1 MSDVLTPTKRAFVIA
16 SIMLATFMVAIEAT
30 IVATA
35 MPRIVGEL
43 GGFTYYSWVFSAF
56 LLAQSTT
63 TVIYGKLADT
73 FGRKPMLVGGIALF
87 LVGSLLCGFAW
98 SMSSL
103 IAFRLLQGLGAG
115 AIQPVTMTIIG
126 DLYKMEER
134 GRVQGLMSSVWAASA
149 VIGPLAGG
157 IIIDHLS
164 WAWIFWLNLP
174 VGAFTILGLLF
185 FLKESVRKREARIDY
200 LGALLFSISTIALL
214 TILTE
219 IDAGPWL
226 LGVLSLVFLGAGW
239 LFLVQERRAPE
250 PIISIALWSRRL
262 VATSNAATLFS
273 GMAMIGLT
281 TVLPIYVQGV
291 LGRSAIV
298 AGFTLTM
305 LVVGWPFA
313 VMLSPRFYRLFGV
326 RRTLR
331 FGSVILPVGALLLP
345 LLTPESSP
353 MLAGVSSFL
362 MGFGMGLLSI
372 TTIALVQD
380 SVEWSAR
387 GSATASIIFARSI
400 GSTIGATVLGTVLN
414 LGVAHF
420 GSGALAAKVHDILN
434 QPTGLVT
441 LAGNPAVRSVF
452 DQALHWSFWGVVVVS
467 ALAFI
472 SSWLVPIKH
481 RAKPAGPG
489 IADIE
494 IPEVASH

>member
-1 MSDVLTPTKRAFVIA
+1 
-16 SIMLATFMVAIEAT
+16 
-30 IVATA
+30 
-35 MPRIVGEL
+35 
-43 GGFTYYSWVFSAF
+43 
-56 LLAQSTT
+56 
-63 TVIYGKLADT
+63 
-73 FGRKPMLVGGIALF
+73 
-87 LVGSLLCGFAW
+87 
-98 SMSSL
+98 
-103 IAFRLLQGLGAG
+103 
-115 AIQPVTMTIIG
+115 
-126 DLYKMEER
+126 
-134 GRVQGLMSSVWAASA
+134 
-149 VIGPLAGG
+149 
-157 IIIDHLS
+157 
-164 WAWIFWLNLP
+164 
-174 VGAFTILGLLF
+174 
-185 FLKESVRKREARIDY
+185 
-200 LGALLFSISTIALL
+200 
-214 TILTE
+214 
-219 IDAGPWL
+219 
-226 LGVLSLVFLGAGW
+226 
-239 LFLVQERRAPE
+239 
-250 PIISIALWSRRL
+250 
-262 VATSNAATLFS
+262 
-273 GMAMIGLT
+273 
-281 TVLPIYVQGV
+281 
-291 LGRSAIV
+291 
-298 AGFTLTM
+298 
-305 LVVGWPFA
+305 
-313 VMLSPRFYRLFGV
+313 
-326 RRTLR
+326 LR